1 MEGMAV
7 QAVQQYIRGR
17 GWGRGRALGGTE
29 AGDGVVA
36 GTAVRGVRGRC
47 SETFTSL
54 CRSPASPP
62 PRRPMGAPLKPFF
75 LPPPLLDLQAR
86 LEDSEQAKQALVLAG
101 TRRQQEMER
110 QLEQVKCGGCG
121 RCEGC
126 GSRGRRGRMKT
137 LRSRS
142 RLTSPCAGC

>member
-1 MEGMAV
+1 MERSLSAAAAV
-7 QAVQQYIRGR
+7 AEDAAERWAALKREAGSWQVRQYSLYIRGR
-17 GWGRGRALGGTE
+17 GWGCGRGRSRALGGAE

-36 GTAVRGVRGRC
+36 GTAVRGVRGRY

-110 QLEQVKCGGCG
+110 QLEQVRCGG
-121 RCEGC
+121 
-126 GSRGRRGRMKT
+126 
-137 LRSRS
+137 
-142 RLTSPCAGC
+142 